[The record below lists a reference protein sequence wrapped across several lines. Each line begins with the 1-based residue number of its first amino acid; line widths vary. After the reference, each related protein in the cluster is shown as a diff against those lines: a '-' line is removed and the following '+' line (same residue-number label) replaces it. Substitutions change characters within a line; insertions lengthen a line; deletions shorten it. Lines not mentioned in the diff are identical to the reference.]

1 MAKDKNR
8 VLDERLRRDEKNT
21 IVHQERM
28 VALEEKNRELV
39 QALKEKNAKRISAG
53 WGGTGSEDDGS
64 IDIAMMPTTLD
75 LQIKLQEAQR
85 INQILVKSRDTLAKT
100 VESLKIKTE
109 KITQKYKAQVEFL
122 QNTLQEKIK
131 VSA

>member
-8 VLDERLRRDEKNT
+8 ELDERLRREEKNT

-28 VALEEKNRELV
+28 VALEERNRELV

-64 IDIAMMPTTLD
+64 IDIAMMPTTYEL
-75 LQIKLQEAQR
+75 
-85 INQILVKSRDTLAKT
+85 
-100 VESLKIKTE
+100 
-109 KITQKYKAQVEFL
+109 
-122 QNTLQEKIK
+122 
-131 VSA
+131 